1 MQVYEDHKRDLAV
14 LKSMLKGKP
23 LYNKIFRQDG
33 DISYEKYAK
42 GIKGRNQLDFCK
54 DLKKQL
60 DGIAEYK
67 KIMQEITSI
76 DAAGTEE
83 ERLLFRIANGFA
95 FPKQTTKDNGIIP
108 IQVHLAELKCIL
120 DNAEGYLQFLG
131 ETDNNGLSVREKI
144 EQIVKFRIPYYV
156 GPLAGTR
163 MSREQGRC
171 WVVRKNE
178 KIYPWNFTQVVNLE
192 ESAEKFITN
201 MTAKCTYL
209 VGEDVLPKESL
220 LYSEFMVRN
229 AINNITVDGERLPV
243 DVLEKIFKQLFL
255 AKTSKVTKKTLE
267 RFFRQENISFQNIG
281 GIDDKIN
288 ASMKSYNDF
297 RRIFGEDY
305 IQLHR
310 DEIENIIRWITLF
323 CDEKK
328 MLVTKIKILI
338 RRLLM
343 IKSKLSKT
351 EI

>member
-1 MQVYEDHKRDLAV
+1 M
-14 LKSMLKGKP
+14 
-23 LYNKIFRQDG
+23 
-33 DISYEKYAK
+33 
-42 GIKGRNQLDFCK
+42 
-54 DLKKQL
+54 
-60 DGIAEYK
+60 
-67 KIMQEITSI
+67 
-76 DAAGTEE
+76 
-83 ERLLFRIANGFA
+83 
-95 FPKQTTKDNGIIP
+95 
-108 IQVHLAELKCIL
+108 HLAELKCIL
-120 DNAEGYLQFLG
+120 DNAEGYLPFLG

-178 KIYPWNFTQVVNLE
+178 KIYPWNFTEIVNLE

-328 MLVTKIKILI
+328 MLVTKIKNTYPQISDDEIKAIKKLKYKDWGRLSATLLI
-338 RRLLM
+338 RLLV
-343 IKSKLSKT
+343 KLSLLLVLCV
-351 EI
+351 IQIRISWNF